1 MYKCEICE
9 KSLSNKGGLVTHQK
23 TCEKIFHFKDEIRKL
38 YVDDLWSIRDLC
50 KKYNVG
56 KVIITDILG
65 NCIRDYSESGKIGR
79 KRYPYTH
86 TEESKKKLRE
96 KRLEYMRNNP
106 EKTSWRQ
113 KNMSY
118 PEKIFLDEVLKLGW
132 GKKYTIIRE
141 YSVFPFFIDFAFVNE
156 MVAVEIDGSQHLL
169 EERKIRDN
177 QKDELLIKKGWTI
190 VRIAESDV
198 KKNKTD
204 LFENL
209 EKILL
214 SLFREKKYEFGLLEH
229 PKTYEKKSRLV
240 NGLTEGELG
249 RMKGGRKT
257 ERPPLDE
264 LIKLVNEIG
273 YVGTGKKFGVSDN
286 AIRKWIKFYTKYEN

>member
-23 TCEKIFHFKDEIRKL
+23 TCEKIFHLKDEIRKL
-38 YVDDLWSIRDLC
+38 YVDDLWSIRDIC

-141 YSVFPFFIDFAFVNE
+141 FSVFPFFIDFAFVNE

-229 PKTYEKKSRLV
+229 PKTYEKKPILV

-264 LIKLVNEIG
+264 LIRLVNEIG

-286 AIRKWIKFYTKYEN
+286 AIRKWIRFYTKYEN

>member
-9 KSLSNKGGLVTHQK
+9 KVLSNKGGLVTHQK
-23 TCEKIFHFKDEIRKL
+23 TCEKVFHLKDEINKL
-38 YVDDLWSIRDLC
+38 YVDELWSIRDLC
-50 KKYNVG
+50 KKYDVG
-56 KVIITDILG
+56 KGIITNILG
-65 NCIRDYSESGKIGR
+65 GNVRDYSESGKIGK

-118 PEKIFLDEVLKLGW
+118 PEKIFLDEVLSLGW
-132 GKKYTIIRE
+132 DKKYTIIRE
-141 YSVFPFFIDFAFVNE
+141 LSVFPFFIDFAFVNE

-169 EERKIRDN
+169 ENRKNKDIE
-177 QKDELLIKKGWTI
+177 KDELLSREGWVI

-198 KKNKTD
+198 KKNKVD
-204 LFENL
+204 LFEKL
-209 EKILL
+209 EMILL
-214 SLFREKKYEFGLLEH
+214 SSFREKKYEFGLLEL
-229 PKTYEKKSRLV
+229 PKTRDKKTRLD
-240 NGLTEGELG
+240 NGLTEGEMG
-249 RMKGGRKT
+249 RMIGGRKT
-257 ERPPLDE
+257 ERPPFDE
-264 LIKLVNEIG
+264 LIRLVNEIG

-286 AIRKWIKFYTKYEN
+286 AIRKWIRFYTKYQN